1 MSEKEENEKTDEQ
14 KTGKTLSLKRTV
26 DSGQVRQNFSHGRTK
41 SVQVERKRK
50 RMVAPGNVAAPSSAM
65 PSATEPVETIAPEVK
80 EQTSENNLG
89 GLSRQEQAAR
99 QAAVAEA
106 KVRAAEEKISNA
118 INSMPHGITMW
129 DKDMKLL
136 MINDFGNNVWKKGNL
151 DIKIGTSYKE
161 YLELS
166 QNKNFLIFN
175 NKEEENI
182 YYEKAIKNR
191 NKLEGVFTTETPPW
205 ACFILFAIS

>member
-50 RMVAPGNVAAPSSAM
+50 RMVAPGNAAAPSSAT
-65 PSATEPVETIAPEVK
+65 PSATEPVETKAPEVK

-106 KVRAAEEKISNA
+106 KVRAAEEA
-118 INSMPHGITMW
+118 IR
-129 DKDMKLL
+129 
-136 MINDFGNNVWKKGNL
+136 
-151 DIKIGTSYKE
+151 E
-161 YLELS
+161 
-166 QNKNFLIFN
+166 
-175 NKEEENI
+175 KEEA
-182 YYEKAIKNR
+182 EKLSLIH
-191 NKLEGVFTTETPPW
+191 
-205 ACFILFAIS
+205 I

>member
-1 MSEKEENEKTDEQ
+1 MLDAGLKSGSVQTPDGTSPSQWIAKRKKAMVSLTTQETVESVINLNGDVLVILGTSTRLLDGGTLQIWTDITELKKKEQEVVESEK
-14 KTGKTLSLKRTV
+14 
-26 DSGQVRQNFSHGRTK
+26 
-41 SVQVERKRK
+41 
-50 RMVAPGNVAAPSSAM
+50 
-65 PSATEPVETIAPEVK
+65 
-80 EQTSENNLG
+80 
-89 GLSRQEQAAR
+89 
-99 QAAVAEA
+99 

-118 INSMPHGITMW
+118 INNMPHGITMW

-175 NKEEENI
+175 NKAVSYTHLTLPTI
-182 YYEKAIKNR
+182 CS
-191 NKLEGVFTTETPPW
+191 V
-205 ACFILFAIS
+205 